1 MVANHESSRH
11 QGGVRN
17 RYASSG
23 AYDAYNP
30 IIQWMSPS
38 GQIRPWCLIA
48 WDGSLSPDSCRPR
61 RMPVT
66 VASGQWTKP
75 LAR

>member
-1 MVANHESSRH
+1 MVLDRVPVGFAPSRNTAWLEFPLPQQQTPEVLGALQKAEIQNGGNHESSRH

-30 IIQWMSPS
+30 IIQ
-38 GQIRPWCLIA
+38 
-48 WDGSLSPDSCRPR
+48 
-61 RMPVT
+61 
-66 VASGQWTKP
+66 
-75 LAR
+75 